1 MATATITDVLGAVEA
16 ALIASPSLGLSLV
29 DGRQGITSATRAH
42 YSVFVRRESTDNL
55 DLYRDQ
61 DVARVEDEIAVDLTY
76 RISPKNQRTS
86 RDAAL
91 AKEGSIINRLT
102 VASTAL
108 ASYHP
113 RYISTQTDTPS
124 GEWQTVTITF
134 ALTRDQQVGAG

>member
-16 ALIASPSLGLSLV
+16 ALVASPSLGVSLV

-42 YSVFVRRESTDNL
+42 YGVFVRRESTDNL

-76 RISPKNQRTS
+76 RISPKDQRTS

-91 AKEGSIINRLT
+91 AIEGNIVNRLT
-102 VASTAL
+102 IASTAL

-113 RYISTQTDTPS
+113 RYVGTQTDTPS